1 MEVTLNAP
9 AARLTAIQ
17 WLIVATAGLGFAFDL
32 YEVVVQAI
40 VLRPMLME
48 LGPYQP
54 GTPEFNRWAGI
65 MLFLPAV
72 VGGLGGLLGG
82 WLTDRIGRQRL
93 LVWSIVAYGIAAFCS
108 GIATSLP
115 QVIFWRCIT
124 VAGVCIEFVAAIAWL
139 TELFPETKRREA
151 VLGFSQVCAAIG
163 NLMIAAVYYVAV
175 TWAEEFPAVQGGHS
189 PWRYA
194 LIFGAFPAIPLILV
208 RPFLPES
215 PIWKARRAAGTL
227 RRPRIAELFAPRLRR
242 VTIVTTLLVAC
253 GYALAFG
260 VLQHIPRIVP
270 TLPQVAEL
278 SKQAQEQWVS
288 WVHVHQDIG
297 AILGRLLLAGLVV
310 WFAARRP
317 MLRVFAWASFIVFP
331 LMFIGPAVHDAELFK
346 YAVLL
351 VTLLVSLQYSFWGN
365 YLPRVFPLHLRGTGE
380 GFAISIGGRV
390 LAPMAALATTQLSNY
405 MPGASPGLKLAGAIA
420 VVSAVAGLCAV
431 IVSHW
436 LPEPAD
442 KLLED

>member
-1 MEVTLNAP
+1 M
-9 AARLTAIQ
+9 
-17 WLIVATAGLGFAFDL
+17 
-32 YEVVVQAI
+32 
-40 VLRPMLME
+40 
-48 LGPYQP
+48 
-54 GTPEFNRWAGI
+54 
-65 MLFLPAV
+65 
-72 VGGLGGLLGG
+72 
-82 WLTDRIGRQRL
+82 
-93 LVWSIVAYGIAAFCS
+93 
-108 GIATSLP
+108 
-115 QVIFWRCIT
+115 
-124 VAGVCIEFVAAIAWL
+124 
-139 TELFPETKRREA
+139 
-151 VLGFSQVCAAIG
+151 
-163 NLMIAAVYYVAV
+163 
-175 TWAEEFPAVQGGHS
+175 
-189 PWRYA
+189 
-194 LIFGAFPAIPLILV
+194 LV

-215 PIWKARRAAGTL
+215 PVWKARRAAGTL
-227 RRPRIAELFAPRLRR
+227 RRPRIAELFSPRLRR

-253 GYALAFG
+253 GYSLAFG

-278 SKQAQEQWVS
+278 SRQAQEQWVS
-288 WVHVHQDIG
+288 WVHVHQDVG

-310 WFAARRP
+310 WFVARRP
-317 MLRVFAWASFIVFP
+317 MLRAFTWVSFIVFP
-331 LMFIGPAVHDAELFK
+331 LVFIGPAMHDANLFK